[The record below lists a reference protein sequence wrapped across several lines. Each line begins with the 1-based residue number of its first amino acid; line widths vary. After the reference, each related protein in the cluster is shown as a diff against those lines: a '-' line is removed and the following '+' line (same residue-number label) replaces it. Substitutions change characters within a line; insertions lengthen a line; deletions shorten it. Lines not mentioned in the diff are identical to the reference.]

1 MRTLVLAIGNTSLF
15 GGVFADARQVAAFR
29 VSNTA
34 LVTVPRHVRGRVD
47 RAVVCSV
54 VPAETPDALRLIR
67 RSWNLDAQLLT
78 FDAPHGLKLGYRKP
92 AQLGADRIAAALG
105 ARVRHPKTHLIVV
118 DCGTATTVTALH
130 ANGTLLGG
138 AILPGL
144 ALWPEM
150 LALRTAQ
157 LPRVQLRKPRAA
169 LGRSTEDAIVS
180 GVFHGH
186 VGAVR
191 ETVERVRSEAF
202 GRSRCRVLGT
212 GGHADRFAGEKLFTE
227 IQPALIL
234 EGLHAFAV
242 RAPVHNILP

>member
-1 MRTLVLAIGNTSLF
+1 MNWIPLAI
-15 GGVFADARQVAAFR
+15 AERWQRAMDARDNLSTESLRWFCGANGEVVIEQR
-29 VSNTA
+29 ESPDRIQA
-34 LVTVPRHVRGRVD
+34 LG
-47 RAVVCSV
+47 
-54 VPAETPDALRLIR
+54 
-67 RSWNLDAQLLT
+67 Q
-78 FDAPHGLKLGYRKP
+78 P
-92 AQLGADRIAAALG
+92 AQSS
-105 ARVRHPKTHLIVV
+105 
-118 DCGTATTVTALH
+118 
-130 ANGTLLGG
+130 G

-242 RAPVHNILP
+242 RAPVHNVLP